1 MYVKKCSWAKLLN
14 KVKSESTKNSSQ
26 RSNWKKDFFDWV
38 LKKGLLWL
46 STRVF
51 QKHLF
56 KKKADPPWPAK
67 VDPYFERR
75 KKPKKGVPKSWAVT
89 ILTLEQNPPERK
101 FLTYIK
107 IFSQEDFAL
116 KSKLWPLGFLEH
128 LPIFAGNSHFTCIS
142 QLRAGKHG
150 QNVNA
155 SSSMINDDN
164 SSSPSSSITVLL
176 CCSSLHWMHRILEN
190 LFVCFSLVSFSFKPS
205 FRKEQ
210 TTWKDEQ
217 ECVVGNTIMRPNI
230 SKYFQY
236 FQIFANAD
244 LWTC

>member
-1 MYVKKCSWAKLLN
+1 MSHIYTLQYCIWVSEPSASFMSNFDRNEDLSLNLHMSSSLVSLSPSSSSFSSFHIFVTSSTDVVGDKGDYWGIIALL
-14 KVKSESTKNSSQ
+14 Q
-26 RSNWKKDFFDWV
+26 
-38 LKKGLLWL
+38 
-46 STRVF
+46 
-51 QKHLF
+51 Q
-56 KKKADPPWPAK
+56 
-67 VDPYFERR
+67 
-75 KKPKKGVPKSWAVT
+75 
-89 ILTLEQNPPERK
+89 LTLDAS
-101 FLTYIK
+101 L
-107 IFSQEDFAL
+107 
-116 KSKLWPLGFLEH
+116 
-128 LPIFAGNSHFTCIS
+128 LPQPSPS
-142 QLRAGKHG
+142 S
-150 QNVNA
+150 